1 MGRDRKSCARVIRAA
16 ELTEVCEVAIVS
28 NAAHQGVLRVGMLT
42 GQGMSRDGR
51 EYENTVEMHDK
62 WT

>member
-1 MGRDRKSCARVIRAA
+1 MRSCDSCGGVDKSLRRHYQQCK
-16 ELTEVCEVAIVS
+16 
-28 NAAHQGVLRVGMLT
+28 HQDVLRVGMLT